1 MATYESVGRTN
12 YFAVRD
18 AAALEELLS
27 DSGIELVHE
36 HGGRRVALID
46 GEGTDWTLR
55 DDSAAVEYSE
65 DDDGEIFLPDVI
77 ADHLTA
83 GQVAVFQRVGRE
95 GMRYVVGEAIAVN
108 ATGDRVVVGLDDI
121 YEQAAKQF
129 GVDPASISSAAY

>member
-1 MATYESVGRTN
+1 MTTYESVGRTN

-18 AAALEELLS
+18 VSALETLLS

-55 DDSAAVEYSE
+55 DDDS
-65 DDDGEIFLPDVI
+65 DDETFLPDVI
-77 ADHLTA
+77 ADHLTD

-108 ATGDRVVVGLDDI
+108 ATGERVVLGLDDI
-121 YEQAAKQF
+121 YAQAAKKF
-129 GVDPASISSAAY
+129 GVDPASINTAAY

>member
-18 AAALEELLS
+18 VPALETLLS

-36 HGGRRVALID
+36 HGGSRVALID
-46 GEGTDWTLR
+46 GEGTDWMLR
-55 DDSAAVEYSE
+55 DDDS
-65 DDDGEIFLPDVI
+65 DDETFLPDVV
-77 ADHLTA
+77 AAHLAA

-108 ATGDRVVVGLDDI
+108 AAGDRVVLGLDDI
-121 YEQAAKQF
+121 YAQAAKQF
-129 GVDPASISSAAY
+129 GVDPASISTAAY